1 MTDKLVV
8 DTRALRG
15 LRDDLT
21 TVHSTLESAESDS
34 KALAGMIPHDRLAGE
49 IRDFST
55 QWDRRRGELVGQ
67 IDELSQR
74 VGAVADTFEQADI
87 ELATAIEIPEG

>member
-1 MTDKLVV
+1 MPEKLVV
-8 DTRALRG
+8 DTTSLRG
-15 LRDDLT
+15 LSADLT
-21 TVHSTLESAESDS
+21 TVHATLESAESDS
-34 KALAGMIPHDRLAGE
+34 RALAGMIPHDRLAGE

-55 QWDRRRGELVGQ
+55 QWDRRRSELVGQ

-74 VGAVADTFEQADI
+74 VGAVADTFDQADL